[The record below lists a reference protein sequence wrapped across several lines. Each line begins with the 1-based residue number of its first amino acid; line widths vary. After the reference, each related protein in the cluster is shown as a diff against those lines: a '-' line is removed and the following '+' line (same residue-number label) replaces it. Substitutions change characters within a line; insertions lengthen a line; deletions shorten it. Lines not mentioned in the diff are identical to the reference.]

1 MRVFLF
7 LETALLFPLVF
18 AENGKTAELL
28 HRVNQDV
35 ISVLIDCIY
44 SRAKLDN
51 LFDIKTEYRD
61 FYIDKSTT
69 VKMPFLRTTGIY
81 NVAFTDEAAVV
92 SIPYKSDAKVLFIL
106 PEEEKL
112 SEIENNL
119 SKETIQKWTKSMDM
133 RYMDLSLPKFS
144 VSATINIKDV
154 SLKVLADLFPDIS
167 DISGITGEANVKVS
181 RIQVISVTI
190 VSFSVI
196 KRGVPTI
203 LTTQK
208 GAKSSNRQKVYL
220 GAVPPRQPPN
230 LNIEDKKMEA
240 AHQFKRERTH
250 CTGLH
255 SAWKSDI
262 SPLVKLEGSEPGDA
276 VRSQNRGV
284 MDASVYL
291 WKDLGWKGV
300 VLTQGKMNY
309 GPVVTLGMN
318 VLNEFG
324 SLLLRD
330 PSNETLKRWD
340 PHTPQRRNFQV
351 AQVQESNC
359 EGGVFGKVIVPASI
373 KIVLQPGQTV
383 LSLPVR
389 ACVPLEGLRS
399 LDSEGPPGR

>member
-1 MRVFLF
+1 MLLIRSIYGNMRVFLF

-181 RIQVISVTI
+181 R
-190 VSFSVI
+190 
-196 KRGVPTI
+196 
-203 LTTQK
+203 
-208 GAKSSNRQKVYL
+208 
-220 GAVPPRQPPN
+220 
-230 LNIEDKKMEA
+230 
-240 AHQFKRERTH
+240 
-250 CTGLH
+250 
-255 SAWKSDI
+255 
-262 SPLVKLEGSEPGDA
+262 A
-276 VRSQNRGV
+276 VR
-284 MDASVYL
+284 
-291 WKDLGWKGV
+291 KDI
-300 VLTQGKMNY
+300 
-309 GPVVTLGMN
+309 
-318 VLNEFG
+318 F
-324 SLLLRD
+324 SLD
-330 PSNETLKRWD
+330 ENETDSVNSATLRAIPTMR
-340 PHTPQRRNFQV
+340 PHPRILFNRPFLT
-351 AQVQESNC
+351 
-359 EGGVFGKVIVPASI
+359 VIIREDNIIFKA
-373 KIVLQPGQTV
+373 KFF
-383 LSLPVR
+383 
-389 ACVPLEGLRS
+389 
-399 LDSEGPPGR
+399 